1 MANALK
7 RSKIDIIMDILR
19 TIVEKGGGI
28 KPTHLMYK
36 SNLSH
41 IQMKTYLSELVQK
54 GLIEEQQDK
63 ESKKKIVITKKG
75 RSFLLQ
81 ISQMKEFQK
90 TFGL

>member
-54 GLIEEQQDK
+54 GLIEEEYDK

-75 RSFLLQ
+75 RSFLSQ